1 MNIGNIGNNFVL
13 NIIIKRS
20 SLNLI
25 TYNKFVVHRL
35 FYKSVLIN
43 IEVSF
48 NNSEI
53 VKRLTRLYM
62 VKLATSSHKQF

>member
-1 MNIGNIGNNFVL
+1 MNIGNIGNNIVL

-35 FYKSVLIN
+35 IYKSVLIN